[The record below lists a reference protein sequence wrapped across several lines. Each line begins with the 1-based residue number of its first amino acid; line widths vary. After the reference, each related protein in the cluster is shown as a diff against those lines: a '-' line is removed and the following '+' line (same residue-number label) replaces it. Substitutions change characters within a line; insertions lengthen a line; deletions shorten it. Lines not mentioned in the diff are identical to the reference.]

1 MINILISKT
10 TDNLELLKSKLEITQ
25 NPCDKYFKDSEI
37 PPKFVNIASNYQNIS

>member
-10 TDNLELLKSKLEITQ
+10 SDNLELLKSQLEIIQ

-37 PPKFVNIASNYQNIS
+37 PPKFV